1 VNILNRLCLG
11 LGVGPP
17 IRVAIFLMC
26 LVSSSFSADNSF
38 KDNYLPWASRI
49 ITLTG
54 VDASGTV
61 TATNLQ
67 INGSG
72 TFTNDVQI
80 NDDLN
85 VSSEGTFASIV
96 VTGLTEGTIDNVV
109 IGGSTAK
116 AGTFTTLIGTA
127 GTINGSTI
135 GGTSAGAGTFTN
147 LTANGTFT
155 ATGGTID
162 GIPIG
167 ATTSSAARF
176 LYLTSAGMTLTSTIQ
191 GGADAA
197 LGDLTLT
204 GDIVTAV
211 GANFSGNITVV
222 DVSSTGNISGSSSAF
237 TTAVFT
243 EVPNGFMVDG
253 TVTATSFS
261 GDGSG
266 ITNLSAG
273 TQIVD
278 GDAHATAS
286 DGVSIIFDVDGGGNE
301 MTILTTSVGIGTPTP
316 SKELTVNGEIT
327 ASSEI
332 SSSTT
337 VSGTTLTASI
347 LITAPQG
354 TFTNISGNGTG
365 IGGVVHTAT
374 NETINGT
381 KTFSDIDVDG
391 GYIDGTPIGQT
402 SASNAKFGI
411 VTATTANL
419 TTINATTINGTINTP
434 AQNTITSVGTLASVD
449 IDGGAIDGTPIGQS
463 SASNAIFGVVT
474 ATTGNITTLNST
486 TINGE
491 IGTAAQP
498 NITSIGS
505 LSRVTATDFDGTN
518 FNGTNLTGTLQTAA
532 QPNIT
537 SIGSANRLTATDFD
551 GTNFNGTNLTGTL
564 QTAAQPNITSIGS
577 ASRLTATDFD
587 GTNGNFTNVA
597 GTLTTANQPNVT
609 DIGTQTTADIDG
621 GFIDG
626 TPIGQTSPS
635 DSKFGTTTATT
646 GNFTTANITNGTITG
661 DLTDQGKI
669 FVGASTNRNTNLYD
683 SHIWVEDNFTPY
695 LSGLAQI
702 LSNGAGA
709 RGYFGGGVRG
719 TGNVYMSIGGYDSS
733 NASFTETDPGVVNA
747 FRLRLIRSSDS
758 VGELHFEKFD
768 ASGNDIDTTYFRITQ
783 SVASFSLP
791 IIAGNITSNGT
802 INGQGAVMVNGASL
816 PPPSYGGLYIA
827 DDSLTQVTVSTAG
840 HYTTTTTWELSAEK
854 TGYLTDSQG
863 NTDFSTY
870 PSDGFVVD
878 TDGAGTYL
886 FNIEVTASG
895 TNNANVKFYP
905 HIDGVIMA
913 GCGIKMV
920 MDSAGKAE
928 RGAVSCLQALSVGE
942 FVDMRITAD
951 GAGNTVAISPGNF
964 TLTRV
969 DN

>member
-1 VNILNRLCLG
+1 VNHKIMHKFNLLRAVKMPLVLCTIFLCLS
-11 LGVGPP
+11 P
-17 IRVAIFLMC
+17 FLY
-26 LVSSSFSADNSF
+26 SADTSF
-38 KDNYLPWASRI
+38 KGSYLPWASRI

-72 TFTNDVQI
+72 TFADDVQI

-222 DVSSTGNISGSSSAF
+222 DINSTGNISGSSSAF

-337 VSGTTLTASI
+337 VSGTTLTAST

-419 TTINATTINGTINTP
+419 TTINATTINGTINT
-434 AQNTITSVGTLASVD
+434 ATQGTITDIGTQVTAD
-449 IDGGAIDGTPIGQS
+449 INGGYIDGTPIGQNV
-463 SASNAIFGVVT
+463 ASNAIFGTAT
-474 ATTGNITTLNST
+474 ATTGNFTTINAT
-486 TINGE
+486 TINGTL
-491 IGTAAQP
+491 GAAAQP
-498 NITSIGS
+498 NITSLGA
-505 LSRVTATDFDGTN
+505 LARVTATDFDG
-518 FNGTNLTGTLQTAA
+518 
-532 QPNIT
+532 
-537 SIGSANRLTATDFD
+537 S
-551 GTNFNGTNLTGTL
+551 
-564 QTAAQPNITSIGS
+564 
-577 ASRLTATDFD
+577 
-587 GTNGNFTNVA
+587 NGNFSGTVTGQLKGGNTPTVSGTDSASLGGLRNIVSGDYSSVAA
-597 GTLTTANQPNVT
+597 GTDNTASGNYSFIGGGIQNSASDTYSTVLGGLINAANGFNSSVLGGSNNFANGDRSLILGGQNLTVTGENVVAFRNGNLSSPITLTASYTMFLDSMSLCVKEGNECTASSYSNGEIYTDRVWADEALHVDAPAGAAYVT
-609 DIGTQTTADIDG
+609 IDSADNLAAVYLKSATEGSDYEWAVQVTASADALLIGTDT
-621 GFIDG
+621 
-626 TPIGQTSPS
+626 
-635 DSKFGTTTATT
+635 
-646 GNFTTANITNGTITG
+646 
-661 DLTDQGKI
+661 
-669 FVGASTNRNTNLYD
+669 
-683 SHIWVEDNFTPY
+683 
-695 LSGLAQI
+695 
-702 LSNGAGA
+702 GAGA
-709 RGYFGGGVRG
+709 NHAFHP
-719 TGNVYMSIGGYDSS
+719 NSMSINGVNPAGYTLHV
-733 NASFTETDPGVVNA
+733 NGTEHVTGA
-747 FRLRLIRSSDS
+747 
-758 VGELHFEKFD
+758 
-768 ASGNDIDTTYFRITQ
+768 
-783 SVASFSLP
+783 
-791 IIAGNITSNGT
+791 ITSDTSIDAPSVKVSG
-802 INGQGAVMVNGASL
+802 VSL
-816 PPPSYGGLYIA
+816 VLPSYGGLYIA
-827 DDSLTQVTVSTAG
+827 DDSITQVTISAAG
-840 HYTTTTTWELSAEK
+840 HYATTSTWTKSVDK
-854 TGYLTDSQG
+854 SGFLTDSQG
-863 NTDFSTY
+863 NSDHSTY
-870 PSDGFVVD
+870 PSDGFIVD
-878 TDGAGTYL
+878 TNGAGIYNFQL
-886 FNIEVTASG
+886 QVTASG
-895 TNNANVKFYP
+895 TNNAEVKIYP

-913 GCGIKMV
+913 GCGIKLKL
-920 MDSAGKAE
+920 DSGGSSS
-928 RGAVSCLQALSVGE
+928 RGAVSCLQTLSVGE
-942 FVDMRITAD
+942 FVDVRITAD

-969 DN
+969 DNN